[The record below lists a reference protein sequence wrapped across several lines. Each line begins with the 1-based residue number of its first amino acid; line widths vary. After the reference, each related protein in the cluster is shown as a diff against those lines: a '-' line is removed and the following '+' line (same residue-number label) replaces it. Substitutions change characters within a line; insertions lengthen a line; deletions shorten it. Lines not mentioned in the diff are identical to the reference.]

1 MIVQDT
7 IEGRAKYAIEL
18 IQRIHRRQKI
28 ESSDLITY
36 KSGRTSGWD
45 INFSSAEGEQKKEF
59 WRISFNPTHGGTPYT
74 EFDIYMSGDA
84 GILAYEDY
92 QVFTNRVTIV
102 IYLIGFY
109 SVSSIS
115 VRINARSVDTGTITV
130 EKL

>member
-7 IEGRAKYAIEL
+7 IEGRAKYAMEL

-36 KSGRTSGWD
+36 KSGKTSGWD

-59 WRISFNPTHGGTPYT
+59 WRVSFYPTHGGTPYT

-84 GILAYEDY
+84 GIVTHDDS
-92 QVFTNRVTIV
+92 QMFGNRVTII

-109 SVSSIS
+109 SASSMS
-115 VRINARSVDTGTITV
+115 VRVNARSVDTGTITV